1 MSLFPKTK
9 TTFSVALLAAV
20 LLAGPSQAADDKVI
34 VLRGATVHPVS
45 GPAIPN
51 GSVVVRGSQIEA
63 VGANLEVPAGAEVID
78 LAGKHL
84 YPGFVHAGTQL
95 GLTEI
100 ESVRGTLDKA
110 DVGNFN
116 PHHRAEIAFNADSLL
131 LPTTLAGGVVA
142 AHVMMEGDLFVGT
155 SAVMRL
161 EGWNHEDMT
170 LASPIGQH
178 LRFPALPPAGEGEKA
193 EEAKKK
199 RDEALKAVNE
209 ALEDARAY
217 QKAKAAGSRGLDVN
231 PKLEAL
237 LPLLE
242 GKQKLF
248 VHADV
253 KAQIEGALDWAKEQG
268 FTQLV
273 LVAGADV
280 QLLTERLVQE
290 KIPVILNGT
299 LELPARKAD
308 PYDAAFTAPAKLK
321 EAGIPFCIASKG
333 EVMTNRNLAF
343 HAGMAAA
350 FGLDKETALRSI
362 TLSPAEILGV
372 AAQLGSLEAG
382 KEASFFV
389 SSGDPLEITTA
400 IERVWVAGQEVDLED
415 DHQRRLWRKYEA
427 RPKPAKV
434 AR

>member
-1 MSLFPKTK
+1 MSRFPKKK

-20 LLAGPSQAADDKVI
+20 LFGGPSQAADDKVI

-51 GSVVVRGSQIEA
+51 GSVVVRGGQIEA
-63 VGANLEVPAGAEVID
+63 VGTNLEVPAGAEVID

-116 PHHRAEIAFNADSLL
+116 PHHRAEIAFNADSML
-131 LPTTLAGGVVA
+131 LPTTLAGGVLA

-170 LASPIGQH
+170 VASPIGQH
-178 LRFPALPPAGEGEKA
+178 LRFPALPAAGEGDKA

-217 QKAKAAGSRGLDVN
+217 QKAKAAGTRGLDVN

-343 HAGMAAA
+343 HAGMAVA
-350 FGLDKETALRSI
+350 FGLDQETALRSI

-372 AAQLGSLEAG
+372 ANQLGSLEAG